1 MKGKFAMSRP
11 HEERTQ
17 SAQPEPTS
25 APLHEPL
32 LDAMHRLEAALAAP
46 APGRE
51 EAWRGRVAAELRH
64 FHETLAAHVSAA
76 ESRKGIFGEVES
88 LEPALHHRIERLK
101 HEHADLLRQSLSLET
116 HLAPA
121 AQSQAFNYHDV
132 RQRAG
137 WLLTALRHHQALE
150 ADLVFEL
157 YDSDVG
163 VGD

>member
-1 MKGKFAMSRP
+1 MNRDHDKPS
-11 HEERTQ
+11 
-17 SAQPEPTS
+17 TS
-25 APLHEPL
+25 AKAPADSPLHEPFHEPL
-32 LDAMHRLEAALAAP
+32 LDAMHRLEAALATA

-51 EAWRGRVAAELRH
+51 EAWRKRVAAELA
-64 FHETLAAHVSAA
+64 TLRNVLATHVAST
-76 ESRKGIFGEVES
+76 ESRKGMFVDVES
-88 LEPALHHRIERLK
+88 TEPALHHRIERLR
-101 HEHADLLRQSLSLET
+101 HEHADLMRQAESLET
-116 HLAPA
+116 HLAP
-121 AQSQAFNYHDV
+121 STPGHPFNFHDI

>member
-1 MKGKFAMSRP
+1 MKHG
-11 HEERTQ
+11 HD
-17 SAQPEPTS
+17 QPSTS
-25 APLHEPL
+25 AKALSDSSRHEPLHEPL
-32 LDAMHRLEAALAAP
+32 LDAMHRLEAALATA

-51 EAWRGRVAAELRH
+51 EVWRKRVAAELA
-64 FHETLAAHVSAA
+64 TLRNVLSTHVAST
-76 ESRKGIFGEVES
+76 ESRKGMFVDVES
-88 LEPALHHRIERLK
+88 IEPALHHRIERLR
-101 HEHADLLRQSLSLET
+101 HEHADLLRQAESLET
-116 HLAPA
+116 HLAPSA
-121 AQSQAFNYHDV
+121 PGHPFNFHDV

>member
-1 MKGKFAMSRP
+1 MNRDHNRP
-11 HEERTQ
+11 
-17 SAQPEPTS
+17 STS
-25 APLHEPL
+25 AKAPADSPRREPVHEPL
-32 LDAMHRLEAALAAP
+32 LDAMHLLEAALASP

-51 EAWRGRVAAELRH
+51 EEWRKRVAAELA
-64 FHETLAAHVSAA
+64 TLRNVLATHVAST
-76 ESRKGIFGEVES
+76 ESRKGMFVDVES
-88 LEPALHHRIERLK
+88 TEPALHHRIERLR
-101 HEHADLLRQSLSLET
+101 HEHADLLRQAESLET
-116 HLAPA
+116 HLAPPA
-121 AQSQAFNYHDV
+121 AGHPFNFHDV

>member
-1 MKGKFAMSRP
+1 MNRQRDQ
-11 HEERTQ
+11 RTQ
-17 SAQPEPTS
+17 SAQPDPPA

-51 EAWRGRVAAELRH
+51 EAWRGRVAVELRS
-64 FHETLAAHVSAA
+64 FHETLAAHVSST
-76 ESRKGIFGEVES
+76 ESRKGMFGEIES
-88 LEPALHHRIERLK
+88 LEPALHHRIDRLR
-101 HEHADLLRQSLSLET
+101 HEHADLVRQSLSLET

-121 AQSQAFNYHDV
+121 TPGHPFNFHDV

>member
-1 MKGKFAMSRP
+1 MSRN
-11 HEERTQ
+11 HDQ
-17 SAQPEPTS
+17 ASTS
-25 APLHEPL
+25 AKAIGESPLHEPL
-32 LDAMHRLEAALAAP
+32 LDAMHGLEAALASP

-51 EAWRGRVAAELRH
+51 AWWRDRVAAELATFRNV
-64 FHETLAAHVSAA
+64 LATHVAST
-76 ESRKGIFGEVES
+76 ESRKGMFVDVES
-88 LEPALHHRIERLK
+88 IEPALHHRIERLRY
-101 HEHADLLRQSLSLET
+101 EHADLLRQAESLET
-116 HLAPA
+116 HLAPSA
-121 AQSQAFNYHDV
+121 PGHPFNFHDV

>member
-1 MKGKFAMSRP
+1 MSRNND
-11 HEERTQ
+11 Q
-17 SAQPEPTS
+17 SSPSTS
-25 APLHEPL
+25 AKAPPDSSLHEPL
-32 LDAMHRLEAALAAP
+32 LDAMHLLEAALALP

-51 EAWRGRVAAELRH
+51 EAWRDRVAAELATFRNV
-64 FHETLAAHVSAA
+64 LATHVAST
-76 ESRKGIFGEVES
+76 ESRKGMFVDVERI
-88 LEPALHHRIERLK
+88 EPALHHRIERLRY
-101 HEHADLLRQSLSLET
+101 EHADLLRQAESLET
-116 HLAPA
+116 HLAP
-121 AQSQAFNYHDV
+121 SVPGHPFNFHDV